1 MIVLFTDFGY
11 AGPYVGQMKAVL
23 ARQAPNVPVI
33 DLMHDAPTFNA
44 RAAAY
49 LLAALCE
56 PFPDQS
62 VFVSVVDP
70 GVGHPNRRPV
80 IVRAD
85 NHWFVGPAN
94 TLFNTVIK
102 LAGEVEAWEITWRPS
117 QLSDSFHGRDLF
129 APVAAQLALG
139 RMPDAERISVNKLLS
154 PDWPSDLYEII
165 YFDHYGNAM
174 TGIRSETLGTDQ
186 QLQIGDQMLEYTRT
200 FSLAEKGRPFWYR
213 NSVGL
218 VELALYGDSV
228 AERLNLCV
236 GDKLAIQDPAPGP

>member
-11 AGPYVGQMKAVL
+11 EGPYVGQMKAVL
-23 ARQAPNVPVI
+23 ARYAPNVPII
-33 DLMHDAPTFNA
+33 DLMHDAPVFNHH
-44 RAAAY
+44 AAAY
-49 LLAALCE
+49 LLAAVSSS
-56 PFPDQS
+56 FPQES
-62 VFVSVVDP
+62 VFLSVVDP
-70 GVGHPNRRPV
+70 EVGHPDRRPV

-85 NHWFVGPAN
+85 NRWFVGPGN

-102 LAGEVEAWEITWRPS
+102 LATEVDVREITWRPP

-139 RMPDAERISVNKLLS
+139 RMPDAEGIPVTDLPGSE
-154 PDWPSDLYEII
+154 WPSDLYEII
-165 YFDHYGNAM
+165 YFDRYGNAM
-174 TGIRSETLGTDQ
+174 TGIQAESLGTDQ
-186 QLQIGDQMLEYTRT
+186 HLLIRNQTLEYSRT

>member
-11 AGPYVGQMKAVL
+11 EGPYVGQMKGML
-23 ARQAPNVPVI
+23 ARHAPNMPVI
-33 DLMHDAPTFNA
+33 DLMHDAPTFNH

-56 PFPDQS
+56 PFPEGT

-85 NHWFVGPAN
+85 DYWFVGPGN

-102 LAGEVEAWEITWRPS
+102 LADEVEVWAITWQPS

-139 RMPDAERISVNKLLS
+139 RMPESERISVTDLLS
-154 PDWPSDLYEII
+154 LDWQSDLYEII
-165 YFDHYGNAM
+165 YFDHYGNAV
-174 TGIRSETLGTDQ
+174 TGIRADSLSSDQ
-186 QLQIGDQMLEYTRT
+186 QLLINEQKLYYART

-213 NSVGL
+213 NSSGL
-218 VELALYGDSV
+218 VELAMDGDSV
-228 AERLNLCV
+228 CEQLQLQI
-236 GDKLAIQDPAPGP
+236 GDTLQVAAKD

>member
-11 AGPYVGQMKAVL
+11 EGPYVGQMKGVL
-23 ARQAPNVPVI
+23 ARHAPNVPVI
-33 DLMHDAPTFNA
+33 DLMHDAPVFNP

-56 PFPDQS
+56 PFPEQA

-70 GVGHPNRRPV
+70 GVGHPHRRPV

-85 NHWFVGPAN
+85 NRWFVGPAN
-94 TLFNTVIK
+94 MLFNTVIK
-102 LAGEVEAWEITWRPS
+102 LAGEVEVWEITWRPP

-139 RMPDAERISVNKLLS
+139 RMPEAEQISVTDLLS
-154 PDWPSDLYEII
+154 LDWPSDLYEII

-174 TGIRSETLGTDQ
+174 TGIRADALSSDQ
-186 QLQIGDQMLEYTRT
+186 QLLIGEQKLYYART

-213 NSVGL
+213 NSSGL
-218 VELALYGDSV
+218 VELAMDSDSIR
-228 AERLNLCV
+228 EHLRLQI
-236 GDKLAIQDPAPGP
+236 GETIKLADED